1 MTKISKSK
9 IRTII
14 TVTIVIMAAVSF
26 AYIYG
31 HKIPLLKDMP
41 FFTKQLEH
49 KYKPV
54 LDEEGNIDYW
64 TCAMHPSVKLKE
76 PAQCPICG
84 MDAVPVYKKQDA
96 KTGAETK
103 EDLDD
108 KSQMSSGDMGKMSG
122 HDHSSMSMPTGTKQD
137 GDTKSVFNIDAR
149 KQQMIGVK
157 TQAVRLRTINK
168 EIRTVGM
175 VELDETKIEHVHS
188 KISGWVDKVYV
199 DYTWQHV
206 NKGDPLFSIYS
217 PELVSTQEEYLL
229 ALRSKEILGDSKF
242 DDISSGA
249 NSLLEATRKRLEL
262 WDISEQQIRD
272 IERTGRAK
280 KELVIYSPASGH
292 VMKKNVFSNMYVE
305 PNITLYSI
313 ADHSSVWV
321 DADIYENE
329 IALIKPAQEAKM
341 TTASLP
347 GVVFKGDISF
357 IWPHLDPKSR
367 TVKVRLVFPNPD
379 LKLLP
384 EMYVNVTFDI
394 PLGEMLTIPKSAVLR
409 TGKQDI
415 VFVDQ
420 GNGNMEI
427 KRVILGHSGDGYYEV
442 SKGLKEGEKIV
453 TSANFLVDSESKV
466 QAAVASWDDGTNTE
480 PEQTESTTDGDNSI
494 PEN

>member
-1 MTKISKSK
+1 MKIMKKSK
-9 IRTII
+9 NKINTII
-14 TVTIVIMAAVSF
+14 IVTIVMIAVMSF

-31 HKIPLLKDMP
+31 HKLPLLKNIP
-41 FFTKQLEH
+41 FFAKHHEH

-64 TCAMHPSVKLKE
+64 TCSMHPSVKLKE
-76 PAQCPICG
+76 PGQCPICG
-84 MDAVPVYKKQDA
+84 MDTVPVYKKQDSNIDI
-96 KTGAETK
+96 KVQNELGDQSPESS
-103 EDLDD
+103 ED
-108 KSQMSSGDMGKMSG
+108 MSNMSGMSG
-122 HDHSSMSMPTGTKQD
+122 HDHSAMSMPPATQKG
-137 GDTKSVFNIDAR
+137 GDTKSVFNIDTR

-157 TQAVRLRTINK
+157 TETVQLRTIQK
-168 EIRTVGM
+168 KLRTVGM
-175 VELDETKIEHVHS
+175 VELDETKIEHVHA
-188 KISGWVDKVYV
+188 KISGWVEKVYV

-262 WDISEQQIRD
+262 WDISKQQIKE
-272 IERTGRAK
+272 IEQTGKAK
-280 KELVIYSPASGH
+280 KELLIYSPVSGH
-292 VMKKNVFSNMYVE
+292 VMKKNVFSNMHVE
-305 PNITLYSI
+305 PNMTLYSI
-313 ADHSSVWV
+313 ADHSTVWV

-329 IALIKPAQEAKM
+329 IALIKLTQEAKM

-347 GVVFKGDISF
+347 GVVFTGKVSF

-367 TVKVRLVFPNPD
+367 TVKARIVFPNPD

-394 PLGEMLTIPKSAVLR
+394 PLGKTLAIPKNAVLR

-442 SKGLKEGEKIV
+442 AKGLKEGEKIV
-453 TSANFLVDSESKV
+453 IGANFLIDSESKV
-466 QAAVASWDDGTNTE
+466 QAAVASWDDDASKE
-480 PEQTESTTDGDNSI
+480 PLQID
-494 PEN
+494 PEAK